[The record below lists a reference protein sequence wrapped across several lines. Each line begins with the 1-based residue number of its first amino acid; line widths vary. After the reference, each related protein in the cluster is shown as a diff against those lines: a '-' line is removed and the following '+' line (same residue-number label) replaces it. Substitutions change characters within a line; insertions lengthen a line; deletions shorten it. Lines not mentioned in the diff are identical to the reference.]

1 VRFSTEY
8 QPANRG
14 RKPGSL
20 NKVNKL
26 IREAAPDVVQA
37 VIAQAKGGDIPAASL
52 VLARTA
58 PPLKTAASPIELSG
72 PIESMADY
80 VRKLLQAAAEGADP
94 QVVAQLIKAASDAI
108 KVIELTELESRVKS
122 LEEGS

>member
-1 VRFSTEY
+1 MRFSSEY

-20 NKVNKL
+20 NKVNQL
-26 IREAAPDVVQA
+26 LREAAPDVIQA
-37 VIAQAKGGDIPAASL
+37 VIEQAREGDIPAASL

-58 PPLKTAASPIELSG
+58 APLKAAASPIELSG

-94 QVVAQLIKAASDAI
+94 QVVAQLIKAVSDAV
-108 KVIELTELESRVKS
+108 KLIEHSELEQRVAD
-122 LEEGS
+122 LEANS